1 PAGDAAPAGDAPSL
15 DAVVPPSLTCAV
27 VRTMVAAALADGDFA
42 DGERRLIEGRLDESG
57 LAAEDLAQVRRDMVL
72 PPSPRELAA
81 LVTDAAGRELL
92 YRFAAAV
99 VLADRRVS
107 ELEET
112 WLERLADAFGLSAER
127 RAELRAEVAG

>member
-1 PAGDAAPAGDAPSL
+1 
-15 DAVVPPSLTCAV
+15 
-27 VRTMVAAALADGDFA
+27 
-42 DGERRLIEGRLDESG
+42 
-57 LAAEDLAQVRRDMVL
+57 MVL